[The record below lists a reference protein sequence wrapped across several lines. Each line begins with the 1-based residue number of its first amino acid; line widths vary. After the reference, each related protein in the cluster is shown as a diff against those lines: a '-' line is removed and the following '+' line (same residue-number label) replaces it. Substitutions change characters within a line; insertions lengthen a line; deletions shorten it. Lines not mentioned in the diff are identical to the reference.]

1 MTADGSDPTRR
12 SGADG
17 AHDAERAALSRRE
30 QSLLVCIER
39 ALYRDDPSFVR
50 RFEGRTARGSGRLR
64 WFRRGAGG
72 SSTA

>member
-12 SGADG
+12 PE
-17 AHDAERAALSRRE
+17 AHEAERAALTKHE

-50 RFEGRTARGSGRLR
+50 RFEGRSARRAGRAR
-64 WFRRGAGG
+64 WFRRGATGG
-72 SSTA
+72 SAA